1 MHKPDAQARRI
12 YAPTLPP
19 SLPAV
24 SAPPEGY
31 AANPNFR
38 PGARGGLSGAGAAT
52 LAQYTPAPMHA
63 ASVDGLDEDAVEEEE
78 EEEDVEDLTIDRSR
92 GPGEVVDYDD
102 PLNDFALS

>member
-1 MHKPDAQARRI
+1 M
-12 YAPTLPP
+12 
-19 SLPAV
+19 

-38 PGARGGLSGAGAAT
+38 PGARGALSGLSGAGATT

-63 ASVDGLDEDAVEEEE
+63 ASVDGLDEDAVEEEEE

-102 PLNDFALS
+102 PLNDFGLS